1 VGLFEFATYETV
13 ELQLPPRFI
22 MALISDGIL
31 EVLPQPRLRDKL
43 RFLLSLISNDSTTI
57 AAVVRELALNQE
69 NTLPDDITFLMIQ
82 KRS

>member
-1 VGLFEFATYETV
+1 
-13 ELQLPPRFI
+13 

-69 NTLPDDITFLMIQ
+69 NTLPDDITFLMIR